1 MDPAGLG
8 AQVGGGGGG
17 ARHHWRPHARGGA
30 RAGADGAVHG
40 QCRCGHGY
48 TGWDSLQFVICGLL
62 FIVILCVSEVR
73 TLPVVEIQTD
83 RQTQQLLL
91 CL

>member
-1 MDPAGLG
+1 MSRAPVYAAGVVWLGLDPAGLG

-40 QCRCGHGY
+40 QWRCGHG
-48 TGWDSLQFVICGLL
+48 
-62 FIVILCVSEVR
+62 
-73 TLPVVEIQTD
+73 
-83 RQTQQLLL
+83 
-91 CL
+91 